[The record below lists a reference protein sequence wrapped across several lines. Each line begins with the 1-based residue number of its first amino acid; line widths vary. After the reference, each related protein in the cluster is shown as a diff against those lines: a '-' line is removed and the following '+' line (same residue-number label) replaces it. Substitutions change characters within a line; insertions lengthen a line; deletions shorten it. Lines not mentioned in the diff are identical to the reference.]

1 MKIGVSVMSSWVPAS
16 VWIGLA
22 ITAMTATPASA
33 QPAMDPPRHSAD
45 APAVRLAAAVRHRSP
60 RARRAKL
67 RRSRGTAAQ
76 EAARLGALIGHCQ
89 GKAAMQRNERQWV
102 VLCSNGKAYVVEP
115 SGPHVAGAPPFEC
128 SLGGPAQGQPCF
140 AW

>member
-1 MKIGVSVMSSWVPAS
+1 MKIGVGVMSSWVPAS

-22 ITAMTATPASA
+22 IAAMTATPARA

-45 APAVRLAAAVRHRSP
+45 APTVRLAATVRHRS
-60 RARRAKL
+60 AKAARAKP

-76 EAARLGALIGHCQ
+76 EAAKLGALIGHCE

-115 SGPHVAGAPPFEC
+115 PGPHVAGAPPFEC
-128 SLGGPAQGQPCF
+128 SLGGPATGQPCF